1 MVLEFGL
8 EKINLEDIAV
18 ALQENFYKRRFQFGD
33 VKVAVAKDSTGAI
46 IYEIVYID
54 VVDDQVNNAG
64 VSISKIIYMNN
75 EIYYP
80 GSVDNMRMQLSTL
93 TLPDFSPVDTNEY
106 LMPRYMRSPQQG
118 DYRNIGY
125 IRVIP
130 LCYAV
135 PGQGAKIVSRIK
147 LSGFDFK
154 QFDFEIDR
162 IIVQDSLDNDT
173 AKYLLLARQ
182 SVSDT
187 IPYDSQLTW
196 PTGFTLPLPN
206 GAPVLRE

>member
-1 MVLEFGL
+1 L
-8 EKINLEDIAV
+8 A
-18 ALQENFYKRRFQFGD
+18 
-33 VKVAVAKDSTGAI
+33 
-46 IYEIVYID
+46 
-54 VVDDQVNNAG
+54 
-64 VSISKIIYMNN
+64 
-75 EIYYP
+75 
-80 GSVDNMRMQLSTL
+80 
-93 TLPDFSPVDTNEY
+93 PV
-106 LMPRYMRSPQQG
+106 
-118 DYRNIGY
+118 
-125 IRVIP
+125 
-130 LCYAV
+130 
-135 PGQGAKIVSRIK
+135 
-147 LSGFDFK
+147 DFK